1 VSIKWRNIRR
11 PAATHKRV
19 IWKYAQ
25 ADFGKAREI
34 INDTD
39 WDRLLTD
46 DINES
51 LGYWQAKFVGI
62 IEDCVP
68 KKVLPKRQNLPWMT
82 RNLTRAMRKRNHLFR
97 CAKKSGST
105 SVLKQYK
112 DERNKIVWEL
122 RRAKRGYFQKLN
134 PSNPKQFWKTVKLM
148 NKTNTSIPVLE
159 RSGITATK
167 DSDKASMLN

>member
-1 VSIKWRNIRR
+1 M
-11 PAATHKRV
+11 
-19 IWKYAQ
+19 
-25 ADFGKAREI
+25 

-51 LGYWQAKFVGI
+51 LGNWQAKFMGI

-68 KKVLPKRQNLPWMT
+68 KKVLPKRRNLPWMT

-105 SVLKQYK
+105 SVLNSIRMK
-112 DERNKIVWEL
+112 
-122 RRAKRGYFQKLN
+122 GTKLYEN
-134 PSNPKQFWKTVKLM
+134 YAEPRED
-148 NKTNTSIPVLE
+148 TS
-159 RSGITATK
+159 RS
-167 DSDKASMLN
+167 

>member
-1 VSIKWRNIRR
+1 VSIKRRNIRR

-25 ADFGKAREI
+25 ADFGKACEMI
-34 INDTD
+34 DDTD

-51 LGYWQAKFVGI
+51 LGNWQAKFMGI

-68 KKVLPKRQNLPWMT
+68 KKVLPKRRNLPWMT

-97 CAKKSGST
+97 RAKKSGST
-105 SVLKQYK
+105 TVLKQYK
-112 DERNKIVWEL
+112 DERNKIVREL
-122 RRAKRGYFQKLN
+122 RRAKRRYFQKLN
-134 PSNPKQFWKTVKLM
+134 PSNPKQFWKTV
-148 NKTNTSIPVLE
+148 
-159 RSGITATK
+159 A
-167 DSDKASMLN
+167 KANEQDQYICTCFGKEWYHCS